1 MKTPALIATIAVIAA
16 GLWGLTHSFG
26 SGSSPGATNLTL
38 ATSSNSPV
46 LVELFT
52 SQGCSSCPPA
62 DALAEKLA
70 QDPSLVVVTRPVTY
84 WDRLGWKDT
93 LAREANTQLQQSYS
107 SRGIP
112 GAGVYTPQI
121 VIDGRAGTVGSR
133 EREVRSLVRGSAAKP
148 HAVLKVAK
156 RKEGGFEIST
166 RGLSG
171 GELSLVALASHV
183 SVAIGRGENG
193 GRNVGYSNVVRAE
206 TRLVPGKDGSFHVEQ
221 GQLETGRADR
231 YAVILR
237 ERAEGTVLAAQYLPP
252 LQDSET

>member
-1 MKTPALIATIAVIAA
+1 MKTPALIAAIAITAA
-16 GLWGLTHSFG
+16 GVWGLTHSFG
-26 SGSSPGATNLTL
+26 SGSAPTATNLKL
-38 ATSSNSPV
+38 ASSSDSPV

-70 QDPSLVVVTRPVTY
+70 KDSSLVVVTRPVTY

-93 LAREANTQLQQSYS
+93 LAREANTRLQRSYS
-107 SRGIP
+107 SRSIP

-121 VIDGRAGTVGSR
+121 VVDGRAGTVGSR
-133 EREVRSLVRGSAAKP
+133 EREVHSLVRNWIAKP

-156 RKEGGFEIST
+156 RKEGGFDIST
-166 RGLSG
+166 GNTKG
-171 GELSLVALASHV
+171 GELTLVALTSHV

-193 GRNVGYSNVVRAE
+193 GRKVGYSNVVRAE
-206 TRLVPGKDGSFHVEQ
+206 TKLDPGKDGSFRVTQ
-221 GQLETGRADR
+221 GQLEAKGANR

-237 ERAEGTVLAAQYLPP
+237 DRAEGPVLATRYL
-252 LQDSET
+252 

>member
-1 MKTPALIATIAVIAA
+1 MKTPTLIAAIAVTAA
-16 GLWGLTHSFG
+16 GVWGLTHSLG
-26 SGSSPGATNLTL
+26 SESSPAATNLKL
-38 ATSSNSPV
+38 AASASSPV

-70 QDPSLVVVTRPVTY
+70 KDPSLVVVTRPVTY

-93 LAREANTQLQQSYS
+93 LAREANTQLQRSYS

-133 EREVRSLVRGSAAKP
+133 EREVHSLVRNSAAKP
-148 HAVLKVAK
+148 HAVLKVEK
-156 RKEGGFEIST
+156 RREGGFEIST
-166 RGLSG
+166 G
-171 GELSLVALASHV
+171 GSKGDELSLVALTSHV

-193 GRNVGYSNVVRAE
+193 GRKVLYSNVVRAE
-206 TRLVPGKDGSFHVEQ
+206 TALVPGKEGTFRVAQ
-221 GQLETGRADR
+221 GQLAAKGADR

-237 ERAEGTVLAAQYLPP
+237 DRAEGTVLAARYL
-252 LQDSET
+252 

>member
-1 MKTPALIATIAVIAA
+1 MKTPALIAAIAITAA
-16 GLWGLTHSFG
+16 GVWGLNHSFS
-26 SGSSPGATNLTL
+26 SGSSPR
-38 ATSSNSPV
+38 ATSLKLASSSASPV

-93 LAREANTQLQQSYS
+93 LAREANTQLQRSYS

-133 EREVRSLVRGSAAKP
+133 AREVRSLVRDSAAKP

-166 RGLSG
+166 GGSNG
-171 GELSLVALASHV
+171 GELSLVALTSHV

-206 TRLVPGKDGSFHVEQ
+206 TKLVPGKNGSFHVEQ
-221 GQLETGRADR
+221 GQLETKGADR

-237 ERAEGTVLAAQYLPP
+237 DRAEGTVRAARYL
-252 LQDSET
+252 

>member
-16 GLWGLTHSFG
+16 GVWGLTHSLG
-26 SGSSPGATNLTL
+26 SGSASTATNLKL
-38 ATSSNSPV
+38 ASSADAPV

-70 QDPSLVVVTRPVTY
+70 QDPSLVVLTRPVTY

-93 LAREANTQLQQSYS
+93 LAREANTQLQRSYS

-133 EREVRSLVRGSAAKP
+133 EREVRNLVRDSAARP
-148 HAVLKVAK
+148 HAVLDVAK
-156 RKEGGFEIST
+156 RKEGGFVIT
-166 RGLSG
+166 TG
-171 GELSLVALASHV
+171 GSDGADLSLVALTSHV

-193 GRNVGYSNVVRAE
+193 GRKVGYSNVVRAE
-206 TRLVPGKDGSFHVEQ
+206 TRLVPGKNGSFHVEQ
-221 GQLETGRADR
+221 GQLETKDADR
-231 YAVILR
+231 YSVILR
-237 ERAEGTVLAAQYLPP
+237 DRAEGTVLAAQYLPP
-252 LQDSET
+252 LRESET